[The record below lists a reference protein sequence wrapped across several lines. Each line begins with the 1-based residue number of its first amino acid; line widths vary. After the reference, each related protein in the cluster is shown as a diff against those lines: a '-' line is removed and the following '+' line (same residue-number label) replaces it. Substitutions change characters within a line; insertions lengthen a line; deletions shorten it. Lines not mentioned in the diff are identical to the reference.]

1 MNFLSVLKKV
11 GKGAEVVGKDVLQVA
26 GPAMST
32 AAMIDP
38 ALAPVAALVSGV
50 SRSVLAVSAKPLTAT
65 DKKSSVL
72 ETVEAMSPVLAE
84 LLLSKTGHQVTDEA
98 RARFQKGVDA
108 LIEGT
113 LDVYKSFGAI
123 PTAPVAPAPPP
134 LTTTTTTAKE

>member
-98 RARFQKGVDA
+98 RFQKGVDA